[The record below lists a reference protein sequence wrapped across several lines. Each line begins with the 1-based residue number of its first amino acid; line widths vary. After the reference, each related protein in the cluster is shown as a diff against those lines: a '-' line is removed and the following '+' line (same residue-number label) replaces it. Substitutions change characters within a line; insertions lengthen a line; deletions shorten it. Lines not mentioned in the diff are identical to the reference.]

1 MNDLLRFLA
10 LPLAALLLGGCMASQ
25 PTRDPAYAPPRPVM
39 PQQTRVNNGAIY
51 QAGFGVRLFEDQRAR
66 RVGDILTIVLQ
77 ETTQASKSA
86 SLETGRDNN
95 IDIGAP
101 TLLGGGVTR
110 DGDALLAADLNS
122 SQEFDG
128 EGSTAQSNS
137 LSGRIT
143 VTVTEVLPNNYL
155 RVRGEKVLTL
165 NRGDEF
171 IRFSGIVRPLDIRTD
186 NTVLSTQVADAQI
199 IYSGNGE
206 VAEASRH
213 GWLSRFFL
221 AFWPF

>member
-1 MNDLLRFLA
+1 MKSATRITALLGA
-10 LPLAALLLGGCMASQ
+10 VGLLGGCMASQ
-25 PTRDPAYAPPRPVM
+25 PVRDPSYTPPRPVM
-39 PQQTRVNNGAIY
+39 PQQARVNNGAIY
-51 QAGFGVRLFEDQRAR
+51 QTGFGVRLYEDQRAR

-86 SLETGRDNN
+86 SLETGKDND
-95 IDIGAP
+95 IDISAP
-101 TLLGGGVTR
+101 TVLGGGVTN
-110 DGDALLAADLNS
+110 DGDDLLAADLDS

-128 EGSTAQSNS
+128 EGSSAQSNS

-143 VTVTEVLPNNYL
+143 VTVTEVLPNGYL
-155 RVRGEKVLTL
+155 VVRGEKVLTL
-165 NRGDEF
+165 NRGDEY
-171 IRFSGIVRPLDIRTD
+171 IRFSGIVRPLDIGTD

-199 IYSGNGE
+199 IYSGSGE
-206 VAEASRH
+206 VADASRH

>member
-1 MNDLLRFLA
+1 
-10 LPLAALLLGGCMASQ
+10 
-25 PTRDPAYAPPRPVM
+25 
-39 PQQTRVNNGAIY
+39 
-51 QAGFGVRLFEDQRAR
+51 VRLFEDQRAR

-77 ETTQASKSA
+77 ETTNASKSA
-86 SLETGRDNN
+86 SLETNRDND
-95 IDIGAP
+95 IDISAP
-101 TLLGGGVTR
+101 TLLGGGVTK
-110 DGDALLAADLNS
+110 DGDAVLAADLDS

-128 EGSTAQSNS
+128 EGSTEQSNS
-137 LSGRIT
+137 LTGRVT
-143 VTVTEVLPNNYL
+143 VTVTEVLPNGYL
-155 RVRGEKVLTL
+155 MVRGEKVPTL

-199 IYSGNGE
+199 IYSGSGE

>member
-1 MNDLLRFLA
+1 MNSLFRAFATLM
-10 LPLAALLLGGCMASQ
+10 AALLLGGCMATQ
-25 PTRDPAYAPPRPVM
+25 PTRDPSYMPPRPVM
-39 PQQTRVNNGAIY
+39 PQQTHVNNGAIY
-51 QAGFGVRLFEDQRAR
+51 QTGFGVRLFEDQRAR

-101 TLLGGGVTR
+101 TLLGGGVTNN
-110 DGDALLAADLNS
+110 GDDILAANLDS
-122 SQEFDG
+122 SQDFDG
-128 EGSTAQSNS
+128 EGTSEQSNS
-137 LSGRIT
+137 LTGRIT
-143 VTVTEVLPNNYL
+143 VTVTDVLPNGYL
-155 RVRGEKVLTL
+155 MVRGEKVLTL

-186 NTVLSTQVADAQI
+186 NSVLSTQVADAQI